1 MMRTE
6 SYSRL
11 WGYGNKRA
19 NEDWSPFKSDEEAKK
34 FRDALY
40 QRLKKQG
47 VVVKR
52 STMKGQI
59 RQYWDFMQPCG
70 DSCTVYELHYNVD

>member
-1 MMRTE
+1 MRTE

-19 NEDWSPFKSDEEAKK
+19 TADWTPFQSDEDAKK

-40 QRLKKQG
+40 QRLKKKG
-47 VVVKR
+47 YVVKR
-52 STMKGQI
+52 STLKGQI
-59 RQYWDFMQPCG
+59 RPYWGFMQPCG
-70 DSCTVYELHYNVD
+70 DSCTVYELHFEG